1 MPEAVSIGSAGE
13 DAAAVFL
20 ERHGFRIIGRNYR
33 KPYGEIDIVAS
44 RERIVHFIEVKT
56 SKFFENSDFTPEIR
70 VNARK
75 IKAIKRIC
83 ETFLREGK
91 FSDEQRWQIDVVS
104 VILDDML
111 EVKEIRHI
119 ENAVFEKPY

>member
-20 ERHGFRIIGRNYR
+20 EKHGFRIICRNYR
-33 KPYGEIDIVAS
+33 KPYGEIDIVS
-44 RERIVHFIEVKT
+44 ERGKILSFVEVKA
-56 SKFFENSDFTPEIR
+56 SKFVENSGFTPEIR

-75 IKAIKRIC
+75 IRAMKRIC
-83 ETFLREGK
+83 ETFLREGR
-91 FSDEQRWQIDVVS
+91 FSDEQRWQIDVIS
-104 VILDDML
+104 VILNDML
-111 EVKEIRHI
+111 GVKEIRHI